1 MTSFIFDDVI
11 YRTACILV
19 AREFFVSAGDLVSV
33 FANLSQ
39 NEPFNRIICCLTII
53 REMLVFHYLF
63 SLTCNMSSTCVIY
76 IVMDDQSSL
85 VTDTLELVSCL

>member
-39 NEPFNRIICCLTII
+39 NVPYHF
-53 REMLVFHYLF
+53 
-63 SLTCNMSSTCVIY
+63 
-76 IVMDDQSSL
+76 SSL
-85 VTDTLELVSCL
+85 RLHRDLNSDHQIQFRVSIGNYYR